1 MDVKLV
7 IFKSDGARKD
17 IAVAPGR
24 YIVGRKP
31 DASIRVPLASVSRE
45 HCEIIL
51 DNAGLRVRDLGSSN
65 GTFRNRER
73 VKETPLAPGDVLTV
87 GPVSLTVQIDGQP
100 MNIKPP
106 LPSGEGD
113 DDSAFDMPTTALK
126 PIATPSPASA
136 PAPAPVAQPKTQVT
150 APAAA
155 APMMDDL
162 DDSGFSDTLPT
173 TKKTGVEPLV
183 SKGGQDDSSIFD
195 FDFDFEDEDR
205 PRL

>member
-17 IAVAPGR
+17 IPVAPGR

-51 DNAGLRVRDLGSSN
+51 DNSGLRVRDLGSSN
-65 GTFRNRER
+65 GTFRNHER
-73 VKETPLAPGDVLTV
+73 VKETRLSPGDVLTV

-100 MNIKPP
+100 LNIKPP
-106 LPSGEGD
+106 KPSD
-113 DDSAFDMPTTALK
+113 DDEEVAFDLPTTALK
-126 PIATPSPASA
+126 PSAPAAQPAA
-136 PAPAPVAQPKTQVT
+136 PAPA
-150 APAAA
+150 A
-155 APMMDDL
+155 APLMDDL
-162 DDSGFSDTLPT
+162 DDSGLSETLP
-173 TKKTGVEPLV
+173 KKGSVEPLV
-183 SKGGQDDSSIFD
+183 PKGGHDDSSIFD

>member
-17 IAVAPGR
+17 IPVAPGR

-51 DNAGLRVRDLGSSN
+51 DNSGLRVRDLGSSN
-65 GTFRNRER
+65 GTFRNHER
-73 VKETPLAPGDVLTV
+73 VKETRLSPGDVLTV

-100 MNIKPP
+100 LNIKPP
-106 LPSGEGD
+106 KPSD
-113 DDSAFDMPTTALK
+113 DDDEVSFDMPTTALK
-126 PIATPSPASA
+126 PAGPAA
-136 PAPAPVAQPKTQVT
+136 PAAPVAAPK
-150 APAAA
+150 
-155 APMMDDL
+155 APMPAIAPPMDDP
-162 DDSGFSDTLPT
+162 DDSGLSETLP
-173 TKKTGVEPLV
+173 KKGAVEPLV
-183 SKGGQDDSSIFD
+183 PKGGHDDSSIFD